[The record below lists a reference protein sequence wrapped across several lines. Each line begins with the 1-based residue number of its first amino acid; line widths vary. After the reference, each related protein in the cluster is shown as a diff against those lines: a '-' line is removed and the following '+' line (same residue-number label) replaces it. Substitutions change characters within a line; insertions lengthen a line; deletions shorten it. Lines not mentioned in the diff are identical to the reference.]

1 MQNTFS
7 GQVVKRF
14 WLMGI
19 FSQKE
24 NLSHQ
29 QDGYLI
35 SLLRKMENTFSE
47 LAVKKIR

>member
-7 GQVVKRF
+7 GQVVKKF

-19 FSQKE
+19 FSQKG

-29 QDGYLI
+29 QDGESI
-35 SLLRKMENTFSE
+35 
-47 LAVKKIR
+47 